1 MTVWMEITLDKYE
14 LPVAVAM
21 TRVEL
26 ARLVGVE
33 PETISEQIC
42 RYRKHGMKC
51 KYIKVEIEDE

>member
-1 MTVWMEITLDKYE
+1 MTVWMEITLDDYE
-14 LPVAVAM
+14 LPVAIAES
-21 TRVEL
+21 RVRL
-26 ARLVGVE
+26 AEMVGVE